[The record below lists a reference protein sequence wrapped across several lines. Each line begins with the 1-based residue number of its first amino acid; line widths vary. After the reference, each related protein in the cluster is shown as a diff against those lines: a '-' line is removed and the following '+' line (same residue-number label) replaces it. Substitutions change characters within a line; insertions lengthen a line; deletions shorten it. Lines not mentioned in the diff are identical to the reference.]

1 MAFKKSKQKS
11 QPDLFARDC
20 GKLEG
25 QRGTGDF
32 YTNEKDLLVVRGERI
47 MCVKW

>member
-25 QRGTGDF
+25 QRGMGDF
-32 YTNEKDLLVVRGERI
+32 YTNCWWCEVKGL
-47 MCVKW
+47 CV